1 MQVLS
6 PVREGKGGD
15 MSFLG
20 VCGVCAPSQECG
32 VKGLSLLQSLVLW
45 SFGSLPPGLSVL
57 HVYVCENTGVF
68 YFF

>member
-1 MQVLS
+1 
-6 PVREGKGGD
+6 